1 MKRSELEHVIR
12 AASAITLDEEFVI
25 IGSQAL
31 LGEHPD
37 APEQLLVS
45 IEVDIYPRTKPENS
59 SLVDGAIGE
68 GSTFQDTFGY
78 YAHGVGPETAT
89 LPERWEERLV
99 PVKNENT
106 GGATGWCLET
116 HDLAVSK
123 LAAGR
128 EKDLDFVKGLVRNRL
143 VDINVLRDRLRAT
156 PLESAVHDLCLRRL
170 EGLNT

>member
-45 IEVDIYPRTKPENS
+45 IEVDIYPRTKPEDS
-59 SLVDGAIGE
+59 ILVDGAIGE

-143 VDINVLRDRLRAT
+143 VDISVLRDRLRVT
-156 PLESAVHDLCLRRL
+156 PLESTVHDLCLRRL
-170 EGLNT
+170 EGQST

>member
-1 MKRSELEHVIR
+1 MIR
-12 AASAITLDEEFVI
+12 AASAITLEDEFVI

-37 APEQLLVS
+37 APGELLVS
-45 IEVDIYPRTKPENS
+45 IEVDLYPRAKPES
-59 SLVDGAIGE
+59 SILVDGAIGE

-78 YAHGVGPETAT
+78 YAHGVSPQTAT
-89 LPERWEERLV
+89 LPERWEERLI

-123 LAAGR
+123 LVAGR
-128 EKDLDFVKGLVRNRL
+128 EKDVEFVNGLVRNRL
-143 VDINVLRDRLRAT
+143 VDVGVLRDRLRAT
-156 PLESAVHDLCLRRL
+156 PVESGVYDLCLRRL
-170 EGLNT
+170 EGHRA